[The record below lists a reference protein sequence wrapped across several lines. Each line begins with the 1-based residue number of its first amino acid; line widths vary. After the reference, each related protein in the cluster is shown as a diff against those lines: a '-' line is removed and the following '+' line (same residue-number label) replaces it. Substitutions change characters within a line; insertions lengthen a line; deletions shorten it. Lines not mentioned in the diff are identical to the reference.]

1 MQAGTGVG
9 NLAGLQGGF
18 ADGDG
23 GDDGDVDDGGDDG
36 DVDDDD
42 DDDGGGGDYS
52 LIFTMAIENC

>member
-23 GDDGDVDDGGDDG
+23 GYDGDGGDG
-36 DVDDDD
+36 
-42 DDDGGGGDYS
+42 
-52 LIFTMAIENC
+52 E